1 MANVDSQASA
11 NAFGQEV
18 TLTLPITFLTY
29 HSEGALAGGLA
40 AIASLTVHTIL
51 GRTGFSLM
59 ISMTRRG
66 ISDVSAYTP
75 NFGVAMTWINSTSV
89 VGSSHGGSVR
99 GRSSHHIAS
108 SGGRKRTVVINHQR
122 IEGRVSKACT
132 SSPGWL
138 YKRGPV
144 SETQACL
151 SHRLEAGAGGVAL
164 MLGGVLIIQ
173 PNGSISLCCGVL
185 SVL

>member
-1 MANVDSQASA
+1 M
-11 NAFGQEV
+11 
-18 TLTLPITFLTY
+18 TLTLPITLFTY

-40 AIASLTVHTIL
+40 AIARLTVHSIL
-51 GRTGFSLM
+51 GRTGSSMM

-66 ISDVSAYTP
+66 ISDVSAFAP
-75 NFGVAMTWINSTSV
+75 SFGVAMTLINSTSV
-89 VGSSHGGSVR
+89 AGRSHGGSVR

-122 IEGRVSKACT
+122 IQGRVSKNCI

-151 SHRLEAGAGGVAL
+151 SPRFEAGAGGVAL
-164 MLGGVLIIQ
+164 VLGGVLITQ
-173 PNGSISLCCGVL
+173 PTGSISPCCGVL